1 VQAISLKD
9 MRRADLEAEE
19 VVVAGDLLVE
29 VEVDGAV
36 LALRRR
42 HRVEVIILQT

>member
-1 VQAISLKD
+1 MQAISLKD
-9 MRRADLEAEE
+9 MRRADLEAE
-19 VVVAGDLLVE
+19 E

>member
-29 VEVDGAV
+29 VDGAV